1 MKNTFIRITILSL
14 FLASTATH
22 AAVIKI
28 ATLSPDG
35 TAWMKKMRQAAKEIS
50 KRTDKRVK
58 IKFYPGGVMG
68 DENAILRK
76 MRINQLQGAA
86 ITSGALTRFYK
97 DTSLYGMPFLFSS
110 QEEVLYVRK
119 RMDPLM
125 VKGLEKKGLISFG
138 LAESGFVYLLS
149 NNPVLSIT
157 DLKKEKFWIPDN
169 ASARNT
175 VKAFELKPIPLPF
188 GDVLAGL
195 QTHLINTIASSPI
208 AAIALQWHT
217 QVKYLTD
224 MPALYSWATLV
235 ISKKAMKKL
244 KKKDSAI
251 VHAVMTQ
258 AFKEIDVENQADNKA
273 ALAALKNQGINFI
286 KPSKEQHAEWKEIA
300 FKGNK
305 ILVTN
310 GYNSK
315 KMYDL
320 VQKHIAD
327 YQKKN
332 IKVSKLN

>member
-1 MKNTFIRITILSL
+1 MKKTLIRIIFLSL
-14 FLASTATH
+14 FLFSTTTH

-35 TAWMKKMRQAAKEIS
+35 TTWMKKMRQAAKEIS

-68 DENAILRK
+68 NENSILRK
-76 MRINQLQGAA
+76 IRINQLQGAA
-86 ITSGALTRFYK
+86 VSSGALTRYYK
-97 DTSLYGMPFLFSS
+97 DTSLYGMPFLFDSHK
-110 QEEVLYVRK
+110 EVHYVRK
-119 RMDPLM
+119 HMDELII
-125 VKGLEKKGLISFG
+125 KGLKNKGMISFG

-149 NNPVLSIT
+149 NNPILSIA

-175 VKAFELKPIPLPF
+175 VKAFALNPIPLPF

-244 KKKDSAI
+244 GKKDNAI
-251 VHAVMTQ
+251 VHDVLTQ
-258 AFKEIDVENQADNKA
+258 AFKEIDIDNQADNKA
-273 ALAALKNQGINFI
+273 AFAALKNQGIDFV
-286 KPSKEQHAEWKEIA
+286 KPTKEQQAEWKRLAE
-300 FKGNK
+300 KGN
-305 ILVTN
+305 INLVAS

-315 KMYDL
+315 KMYNMII
-320 VQKHIAD
+320 KHISD
-327 YQKKN
+327 YRKKTQ
-332 IKVSKLN
+332 LN